1 MSKRVFSLP
10 FYTQMDREFFY
21 KEFVP
26 FLQKYHD
33 YLYDIYFTYN
43 MEPFLNDAMGG
54 ANMAQHSNEGIDA
67 QNQRIFDAMMQI
79 QKKFGIKV
87 SATFNNTL
95 VDPSSENLELFIKN
109 LRTLYERGLRS
120 ITIPHYSWMLHG
132 RLKKEFPQMMI
143 KNTIL
148 RKVSKPQEYVD
159 YAKVGFDVINID
171 RYNLRDRDNL
181 IRLKK
186 AYERYKVPMVILA
199 NEWCKG
205 LCPAMDEH
213 YHYNCSSSKECT
225 VPYFN
230 TAIGIAT
237 CPSWQNQIPWYN
249 LQNANIPVEKKDI
262 DELLE
267 FVQIFKL
274 HGRNDF
280 ELMKQ
285 SMDIIKRYA
294 ENETVVFQPFYD
306 YMQSLEYDKKKIEAW
321 TKFTKNCKFECW
333 DCNVCEELHN
343 SGNISANG
351 LGF

>member
-1 MSKRVFSLP
+1 
-10 FYTQMDREFFY
+10 
-21 KEFVP
+21 
-26 FLQKYHD
+26 
-33 YLYDIYFTYN
+33 
-43 MEPFLNDAMGG
+43 
-54 ANMAQHSNEGIDA
+54 
-67 QNQRIFDAMMQI
+67 
-79 QKKFGIKV
+79 
-87 SATFNNTL
+87 
-95 VDPSSENLELFIKN
+95 
-109 LRTLYERGLRS
+109 
-120 ITIPHYSWMLHG
+120 
-132 RLKKEFPQMMI
+132 MMI

-205 LCPAMDEH
+205 LCPVMDEH